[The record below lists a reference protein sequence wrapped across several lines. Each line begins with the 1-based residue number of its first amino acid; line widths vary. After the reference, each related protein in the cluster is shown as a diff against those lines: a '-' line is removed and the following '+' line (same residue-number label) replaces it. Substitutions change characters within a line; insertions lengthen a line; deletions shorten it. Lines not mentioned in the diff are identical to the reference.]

1 MSSLCLLR
9 VPGAAGR
16 GAALEALGVGE
27 ELAGR
32 PGVADK
38 QTKRGRC

>member
-9 VPGAAGR
+9 GGAAAR
-16 GAALEALGVGE
+16 GAALDALGVGE

-32 PGVADK
+32 LGAADRK
-38 QTKRGRC
+38 TKRGRC